1 MSPRYALLPRMISTP
16 PARYRIVKLA
26 SGAKSIQDLNCG
38 ETFHPVI
45 GPVAEARALYVEQMR
60 LPDRLRKATEEFVIW
75 DVGLGAAANPLT
87 ILAATATIPAAIRI
101 ISFEQTLEPLRF
113 AVEHR
118 DELGYFAGYEP
129 AIARL
134 LQDGSVGFANGS
146 QTVQWSV
153 QLGDFPA
160 LLQAAVAKRP
170 LRPFPAPHTI
180 LFDAYSPARNPTM
193 WTLPLFR
200 DLFQMLAPDRPCAMP
215 TYSRSTMLRVT
226 LLLAGF
232 YVGAGHA
239 TGEKEETT
247 IAANTLALID
257 QPLDRKWLARTE
269 RSTSAEP
276 MAEASYRQAPITVNT
291 RELLAAHPQFR

>member
-1 MSPRYALLPRMISTP
+1 MTSTP
-16 PARYRIVKLA
+16 SPGYRIVKLA
-26 SGAKSIQDLNCG
+26 SGANSIQALDCG

-45 GPVAEARALYVEQMR
+45 GPVAEARALYVQQMR
-60 LPDRLRKATEEFVIW
+60 LPDRLRMATGEFVIW

-87 ILAATATIPAAIRI
+87 ILPAAQGIPGKVRI
-101 ISFEQTLEPLRF
+101 ISFDNTLEPLQF
-113 AVEHR
+113 AVEHG

-129 AIARL
+129 AIASL
-134 LQDGSVGFANGS
+134 LEGGSAEFTNGC
-146 QTVQWSV
+146 QIVRWDV
-153 QLGDFPA
+153 ELGDFPSQ
-160 LLQAAVAKRP
+160 LRVAVAELP
-170 LRPFPAPHTI
+170 LRAFPAPHAI
-180 LFDAYSPARNPTM
+180 LFDAYSPARNPAM
-193 WTLPLFR
+193 WTLPLFH

-276 MAEASYRQAPITVNT
+276 MVDATYRQAPITAST

>member
-1 MSPRYALLPRMISTP
+1 MTSTP
-16 PARYRIVKLA
+16 SAGYRIVKLT
-26 SGAKSIQDLNCG
+26 SGAKSIQDLDCG

-45 GPVAEARALYVEQMR
+45 GPVAEARALYVQQMR
-60 LPDRLRKATEEFVIW
+60 LPDRFRLATEEFVIW

-87 ILAATATIPAAIRI
+87 ILAATQDIPGKIRI
-101 ISFEQTLEPLRF
+101 ISFEKTLEPLRF
-113 AVEHR
+113 AVEHG

-129 AIARL
+129 VVARL
-134 LQDGSVGFANGS
+134 LQDGSAEFTNGS
-146 QTVQWSV
+146 QTVQWKV
-153 QLGDFPA
+153 CLGDFPNLLRNAVTELPFRA
-160 LLQAAVAKRP
+160 L
-170 LRPFPAPHTI
+170 PAPHAI
-180 LFDAYSPARNPTM
+180 LFDAYSPARNPAM

-200 DLFQMLAPDRPCAMP
+200 DLFKMLDPNRPCAMP

-232 YVGAGHA
+232 FVGAGHA

-276 MAEASYRQAPITVNT
+276 MADAMYRQAPITT
-291 RELLAAHPQFR
+291 KSKELLAAHPQFR